1 MQTHRFKPTQNK
13 IIVLNGPSGSGKS
26 TLFRAVTAM
35 DRYKGYFGFS
45 VSHTTRAPRPGE
57 RDGTDYHFVSHDQ
70 FQALKE
76 QGGFLEA
83 VENFGN
89 CYGTSFAAINDVL
102 ERKHCILDIDYRGAM
117 ALKDVLEREK
127 NVKALFAFISPPS
140 VELLEQ
146 RLRGR
151 QTESE
156 DQITKRIDTAL
167 RELDFFTANKGFYDV
182 HIVNDNLED
191 AVQSLDLSLRRFL
204 SGK

>member
-26 TLFRAVTAM
+26 TLFKAVTAM
-35 DRYKGYFGFS
+35 DRYKDYFGFS

-57 RDGTDYHFVSHDQ
+57 RDGVDYHFVSHEQ

-76 QGGFLEA
+76 QNGFLEA

-117 ALKDVLEREK
+117 SLKAVLEQEK
-127 NVKALFAFISPPS
+127 NVKALFIFISPPS

-151 QTESE
+151 KTESE
-156 DQITKRIDTAL
+156 EQIRKRIDTAM
-167 RELDFFTANKGFYDV
+167 RELDFFNANRTFYDV
-182 HIVNDNLED
+182 NIINDNLED
-191 AVQSLDLSLRRFL
+191 ATQSLDMSIRKFL
-204 SGK
+204 SG